1 MLNIG
6 YLGPPGTF
14 SELAARYYIEEK
26 MKNEMSKNEFQGE
39 TVLTPF
45 PSLQKVLLAVEKGN
59 ITAGIVPLE
68 NSVEGAVN
76 QTLDLLAHNFFKIYF
91 QKEIIL
97 AVIHHLLVRPGTK
110 LSSLKQI
117 ISHPQALAQCR
128 NYIEKNFPDVET
140 METSSTAGA
149 VALVAGSDEPLA
161 AIGTTLAA
169 KNNGLQVLASN
180 INDYPDNATRFM
192 VVGLEDNEQQ
202 VPDCKTSIIVTI
214 KDRPGALY
222 SILVE
227 FARRNINL
235 TRIESRPAKRKL
247 GDYLFFIDF
256 LGHRLDKEVQE
267 TLDEIVNHT
276 HSLRILG
283 SYPAHQC

>member
-6 YLGPPGTF
+6 YLGPAGTF

-26 MKNEMSKNEFQGE
+26 IKKEMSENKHHEE
-39 TVLTPF
+39 AVLTPF
-45 PSLQKVLLAVEKGN
+45 SSLQKVLLAVEKG
-59 ITAGIVPLE
+59 IVTAGIVPLE

-110 LSSLKQI
+110 PSSLKQI

-128 NYIEKNFPDVET
+128 NYIEQNFPDVET
-140 METSSTAGA
+140 IETSSTTSAA
-149 VALVAGSDEPLA
+149 ALVAGSHEPWA

-169 KNNGLQVLASN
+169 ENNGLQILASN
-180 INDYPDNATRFM
+180 INDYPDNATRFI
-192 VVGLEDNEQQ
+192 VVGLEDNEQ
-202 VPDCKTSIIVTI
+202 VPGCKTSVIVTI

-222 SILVE
+222 SILAE

-256 LGHRLDKEVQE
+256 LGHRLDKNVHEA
-267 TLDEIVNHT
+267 LDEIIKHT
-276 HSLRILG
+276 LSLRILG
-283 SYPAHQC
+283 SYPEHQC

>member
-26 MKNEMSKNEFQGE
+26 MKDERPKNEPQDE
-39 TVLTPF
+39 IRLTPF
-45 PSLQKVLLAVEKGN
+45 SSLQKVLLAVEKRSV
-59 ITAGIVPLE
+59 TAGIVPLE

-76 QTLDLLAHNFFKIYF
+76 QTLDLLAHNFSKIYF

-110 LSSLKQI
+110 PFNLRQI

-128 NYIEKNFPDVET
+128 NYIEQNFPDVET

-149 VALVAGSDEPLA
+149 AALVAGNNEPWA
-161 AIGTTLAA
+161 VIGTTLAA
-169 KNNGLQVLASN
+169 ENNGLQVLASN

-192 VVGLEDNEQQ
+192 VVGLEDSEQA
-202 VPDCKTSIIVTI
+202 PGCKTSVIVTI

-222 SILVE
+222 SILAE

-256 LGHRLDKEVQE
+256 LGHRLDKEVRD

-276 HSLRILG
+276 LSLRILG
-283 SYPAHQC
+283 SYPAHQS

>member
-14 SELAARYYIEEK
+14 SELAARYYVEEK
-26 MKNEMSKNEFQGE
+26 MKEERPKKEPQDE
-39 TVLTPF
+39 IKLTPF
-45 PSLQKVLLAVEKGN
+45 SSLQKVLLAIEKRSV
-59 ITAGIVPLE
+59 TAGIVPLE

-110 LSSLKQI
+110 PSGIRQI

-128 NYIEKNFPDVET
+128 NYIEQNFPDVET

-149 VALVAGSDEPLA
+149 AALVAGSHEPWA
-161 AIGTTLAA
+161 VIGTTLAA
-169 KNNGLQVLASN
+169 ENNGLQVLASN

-192 VVGLEDNEQQ
+192 VVGLEDSEQA
-202 VPDCKTSIIVTI
+202 PGCKTSVIVTI

-222 SILVE
+222 SILAE

-256 LGHRLDKEVQE
+256 LGHRLDKEVHD

-276 HSLRILG
+276 LSLRILG
-283 SYPAHQC
+283 SYPAHPS